1 LKSERGILYLL
12 GDTAGFIMA
21 YKRLLVAI
29 DLGVTSDKIATKA
42 ATLAR
47 NQQAEI
53 HVLHIVEPLSLT
65 YGADLHLDTSELQE
79 EINEQADTHLTRLAE
94 HLNIPEQHCHLRSG
108 RPEHEI
114 PTLAK
119 QIGAD
124 LIVLGS
130 HGRWGLELLLGTTTD
145 SVLGAAD
152 CDVLAV
158 RVDREK

>member
-1 LKSERGILYLL
+1 
-12 GDTAGFIMA
+12 MA

-65 YGADLHLDTSELQE
+65 YGAYLHLDTSELQE
-79 EINEQADTHLTRLAE
+79 EINEQADTHLTRFAA

-130 HGRWGLELLLGTTTD
+130 H
-145 SVLGAAD
+145 
-152 CDVLAV
+152 
-158 RVDREK
+158 

>member
-1 LKSERGILYLL
+1 ME
-12 GDTAGFIMA
+12 
-21 YKRLLVAI
+21 
-29 DLGVTSDKIATKA
+29 
-42 ATLAR
+42 
-47 NQQAEI
+47 Q
-53 HVLHIVEPLSLT
+53 
-65 YGADLHLDTSELQE
+65 DLHLDTSELQE
-79 EINEQADTHLTRLAE
+79 EINEQADTHLTRLAA

>member
-1 LKSERGILYLL
+1 
-12 GDTAGFIMA
+12 MA

-29 DLGVTSDKIATKA
+29 DLGMASDKIAVKA

-47 NQQAEI
+47 TQHAEI
-53 HVLHIVEPLSLT
+53 HILHIVEPLSLT
-65 YGADLHLDTSELQE
+65 YGADLHLDTSALQQ
-79 EINEQADTHLTRLAE
+79 EINAQAEVHLSELAE
-94 HLNIPEQHCHLRSG
+94 NLSIPKQHCHLASG
-108 RPEHEI
+108 RPEKEI
-114 PTLAK
+114 PAVARE
-119 QIGAD
+119 IGAD

-145 SVLGAAD
+145 GVVSAAD

>member
-1 LKSERGILYLL
+1 
-12 GDTAGFIMA
+12 
-21 YKRLLVAI
+21 
-29 DLGVTSDKIATKA
+29 
-42 ATLAR
+42 
-47 NQQAEI
+47 
-53 HVLHIVEPLSLT
+53 
-65 YGADLHLDTSELQE
+65 
-79 EINEQADTHLTRLAE
+79 
-94 HLNIPEQHCHLRSG
+94 
-108 RPEHEI
+108 
-114 PTLAK
+114 LAK

>member
-1 LKSERGILYLL
+1 
-12 GDTAGFIMA
+12 MA

-29 DLGVTSDKIATKA
+29 DLGAASDKIAVKA
-42 ATLAR
+42 ATMAR

-53 HVLHIVEPLSLT
+53 HILHIVEPLSLT
-65 YGADLHLDTSELQE
+65 YSADLHLDTSALQE
-79 EINEQADTHLTRLAE
+79 EINEQAKVHLSNLARN
-94 HLNIPEQHCHLRSG
+94 LSIPKQHCHLGSG
-108 RPEHEI
+108 RPEKEI
-114 PTLAK
+114 PNLAR

-145 SVLGAAD
+145 GVVSAAD

>member
-65 YGADLHLDTSELQE
+65 YGAGPS
-79 EINEQADTHLTRLAE
+79 
-94 HLNIPEQHCHLRSG
+94 S
-108 RPEHEI
+108 
-114 PTLAK
+114 
-119 QIGAD
+119 
-124 LIVLGS
+124 
-130 HGRWGLELLLGTTTD
+130 
-145 SVLGAAD
+145 
-152 CDVLAV
+152 
-158 RVDREK
+158 

>member
-1 LKSERGILYLL
+1 
-12 GDTAGFIMA
+12 MA

-29 DLGVTSDKIATKA
+29 DLGATSDKIATKA

-53 HVLHIVEPLSLT
+53 HVLHIMEPLSLT

-79 EINEQADTHLTRLAE
+79 EINEQADTHLTRLAD

>member
-1 LKSERGILYLL
+1 
-12 GDTAGFIMA
+12 MA

-29 DLGVTSDKIATKA
+29 DLGAASDKIAIKA
-42 ATLAR
+42 ATMAR

-53 HVLHIVEPLSLT
+53 HILHIVEPLSLT
-65 YGADLHLDTSELQE
+65 YGADLHLDTSALQE
-79 EINEQADTHLTRLAE
+79 DINEQAEVHLSDLAE
-94 HLNIPEQHCHLRSG
+94 NLNIPKQHCHLASG
-108 RPEHEI
+108 RPEKEI
-114 PTLAK
+114 PGVARE
-119 QIGAD
+119 IGAD

-145 SVLGAAD
+145 GVVSAAD

>member
-1 LKSERGILYLL
+1 
-12 GDTAGFIMA
+12 MA

-29 DLGVTSDKIATKA
+29 DLGAASDKIAIKA
-42 ATLAR
+42 ATMAR

-53 HVLHIVEPLSLT
+53 HILHIVEPLSLT
-65 YGADLHLDTSELQE
+65 YGADLHLDTSALQE
-79 EINEQADTHLTRLAE
+79 DINEQAEVHLSDLAE
-94 HLNIPEQHCHLRSG
+94 NLNIPKQHRHLASG
-108 RPEHEI
+108 RPEKEI
-114 PTLAK
+114 PDVARE
-119 QIGAD
+119 IGAD

-145 SVLGAAD
+145 GVVSAAD

>member
-1 LKSERGILYLL
+1 
-12 GDTAGFIMA
+12 MA

-29 DLGVTSDKIATKA
+29 DLGAASDKIAIKA
-42 ATLAR
+42 ATMAR

-53 HVLHIVEPLSLT
+53 HILHIVEPLSLT
-65 YGADLHLDTSELQE
+65 YGADLHLDTSALQE
-79 EINEQADTHLTRLAE
+79 DINEQAEVHLSDLAE
-94 HLNIPEQHCHLRSG
+94 SLNIPKQHCHLAGG
-108 RPEHEI
+108 RPEKEI
-114 PTLAK
+114 PDVARE
-119 QIGAD
+119 IGAD

-145 SVLGAAD
+145 GVVSAAD